1 MLYLFIRKIEYPHYY
16 ASLKLLYLFSACGR
30 PIQQQRNHQQKHT
43 VQMSSNM
50 WGLALLSM
58 LATVAYSHLT
68 FPVSS
73 DTVSNVATE
82 IGEIAVREWNNILP
96 KVDRLETDMAICD
109 VRLANQQA
117 ICEECAE
124 RVCTEDEKN
133 AIDLICYGAIKLVKK
148 VTDKI
153 KDIGKDV
160 VGDLKN
166 LGNKVKDRIKD
177 IGKGI
182 KDIGKGIGKGIKK
195 VGEKTVDAVK
205 KIGKGIEKGVKK
217 IGKGIEKGVKKV
229 AEKIKDIGKG
239 IGKSVRKVL
248 PRIRRVRIRV
258 PRIRFRFRRWGKKK
272 RSIDVMD
279 DDEDPVS
286 DLILRDTGEECMSMC
301 SSCKPFLEDPSRLT
315 SSICGNELLELN
327 GTVSLALHKLKVLR
341 DHVAKE
347 DNNLLVTSINY
358 DPTSYDN
365 NKGGFTRVDVNAFF
379 EGGFRTFKSEVAYNA
394 AASSDYARLVAGEY
408 WKLFLKA

>member
-1 MLYLFIRKIEYPHYY
+1 
-16 ASLKLLYLFSACGR
+16 
-30 PIQQQRNHQQKHT
+30 
-43 VQMSSNM
+43 M

-73 DTVSNVATE
+73 DTVSNVASE
-82 IGEIAVREWNNILP
+82 IGEIAVREWNIILP
-96 KVDRLETDMAICD
+96 KVDRLETDMAICE
-109 VRLANQQA
+109 VRLANQNA

-195 VGEKTVDAVK
+195 VGDKTVDAVK

-217 IGKGIEKGVKKV
+217 IGKGIGKGVKKV

-239 IGKSVRKVL
+239 IGKAVTKVL

-258 PRIRFRFRRWGKKK
+258 PRIRVPRIRVPRIRVRFGRWGKKK

-279 DDEDPVS
+279 DYEDPVS
-286 DLILRDTGEECMSMC
+286 DLILRDTVEECMSRC
-301 SSCKPFLEDPSRLT
+301 SSCKPFLEDPSRLM

-327 GTVSLALHKLKVLR
+327 RTVSLALHKLKVLN
-341 DHVAKE
+341 DTVAKE

-379 EGGFRTFKSEVAYNA
+379 EGGFHTFKSEVAYNA